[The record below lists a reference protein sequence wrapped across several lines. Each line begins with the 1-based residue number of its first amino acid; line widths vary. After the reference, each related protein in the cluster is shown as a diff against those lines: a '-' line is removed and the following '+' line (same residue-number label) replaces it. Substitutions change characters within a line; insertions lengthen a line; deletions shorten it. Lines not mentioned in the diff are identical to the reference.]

1 MEPSSKNYN
10 EILYSRQLGSIYDS
24 NSLKS
29 IQKLK
34 ILLWNLKSV
43 GIEVAKDLILM
54 GIQELCIHDS
64 ELSTES
70 DSSYNPF
77 IFSKNTQKSRAE
89 VSLKGLQELNK
100 CVNVYIVSDEGNVL
114 EKEFIEKFDCIIL
127 SDLFDF
133 QKISWISDI
142 SRNNPNKKTGVILT
156 GSLGLFGYLF
166 TDFGRFFEVHDPS
179 GNSPN
184 KGNILKITQ
193 KEQEEGILK
202 IEYEAENR
210 FCEGDQIL
218 LYNSKNPKKPEK
230 SYEVLAS
237 NIRETPENGTFFDL
251 EVKSDTTLE
260 LGTTFNTIEEVIP
273 ITTMKFHSLADIYNN
288 SSIMEGRVRSYDRSG
303 LQAEKLLFVW
313 LAFLEFSIGDSKLP
327 GLNNEADSQAFYE
340 IYMKFIE
347 KSQFKR
353 RKITPEASDELKIR
367 KIARQCLTQLAP
379 WGSIWGALAAQE
391 AVKIIGKYTPF
402 QQMLVQEIAD
412 ISSSIEQPP
421 NNTPNNTMISEIYSQ
436 RTGFLKVLFGEAFC
450 EKSANLQ

>member
-1 MEPSSKNYN
+1 
-10 EILYSRQLGSIYDS
+10 
-24 NSLKS
+24 
-29 IQKLK
+29 
-34 ILLWNLKSV
+34 
-43 GIEVAKDLILM
+43 
-54 GIQELCIHDS
+54 
-64 ELSTES
+64 
-70 DSSYNPF
+70 
-77 IFSKNTQKSRAE
+77 
-89 VSLKGLQELNK
+89 
-100 CVNVYIVSDEGNVL
+100 
-114 EKEFIEKFDCIIL
+114 
-127 SDLFDF
+127 
-133 QKISWISDI
+133 
-142 SRNNPNKKTGVILT
+142 
-156 GSLGLFGYLF
+156 
-166 TDFGRFFEVHDPS
+166 
-179 GNSPN
+179 
-184 KGNILKITQ
+184 
-193 KEQEEGILK
+193 
-202 IEYEAENR
+202 
-210 FCEGDQIL
+210 
-218 LYNSKNPKKPEK
+218 
-230 SYEVLAS
+230 
-237 NIRETPENGTFFDL
+237 
-251 EVKSDTTLE
+251 
-260 LGTTFNTIEEVIP
+260 
-273 ITTMKFHSLADIYNN
+273 
-288 SSIMEGRVRSYDRSG
+288 MEGRVRSYDRSG